1 MKTAFVV
8 GFFDP
13 VRKALNTRF
22 PKNDRLIWIEPGKTA
37 LVVFKERFYDV
48 IKTADDILVCLGRSG
63 SQRYLEEAVIG
74 IIGVAQAQH
83 AATVQFKAFG
93 NLYDSAPVVELV
105 ESFGL
110 KTEPLIDIAQ
120 LRFKVAEG
128 KILCVSI
135 EGKTSIFSAL
145 LRAGFSADVIRECFT
160 EEQYK
165 SGRNSNLMQDLK
177 SRAQSHT
184 CLLYAWGGLRTST
197 PEVKNAYK
205 YGCHEAST
213 ASQVVELF
221 KKLFA
226 EEAT

>member
-1 MKTAFVV
+1 VKIAFAM

-13 VRKALNTRF
+13 VRKALNDRF
-22 PKNDRLIWIEPGKTA
+22 PGNDRLIWVDPGKRT
-37 LVVFKERFYDV
+37 LIVFKERFYDV
-48 IKTADDILVCLGRSG
+48 MKTADGVLVCLGRSA
-63 SQRYLEEAVIG
+63 SQQHLEDAVTG
-74 IIGVAQAQH
+74 IIGVAQAQCK
-83 AATVQFKAFG
+83 TPIQFRAFG
-93 NLYDSAPVVELV
+93 NLYDSSPVVELV

-110 KTEPLIDIAQ
+110 ETEASIGIIQ
-120 LRFKVAEG
+120 VRSKVADG
-128 KILCVSI
+128 KILCISL

-145 LRAGFSADVIRECFT
+145 QRAGFSADVIRECFA

-177 SRAQSHT
+177 SKAQSHS

-197 PEVKNAYK
+197 PDVKGAYK

-221 KKLFA
+221 KKLFS
-226 EEAT
+226 ESV